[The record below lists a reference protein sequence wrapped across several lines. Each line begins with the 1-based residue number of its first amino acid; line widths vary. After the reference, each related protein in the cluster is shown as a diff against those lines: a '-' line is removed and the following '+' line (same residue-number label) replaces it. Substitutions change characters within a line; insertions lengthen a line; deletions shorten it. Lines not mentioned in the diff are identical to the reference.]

1 MHVEVEF
8 RSRLQ
13 QPARAIGKNVAV
25 FTNDILAEVTQ
36 NLVATR
42 LGLNSS
48 TPLLTCSLPST
59 STIPC
64 KRIFIL
70 VDADDRMMLDKSA
83 VFGRLGL
90 DRFDIAVLGQAR
102 RHNDL
107 VPLVRALRGHY
118 MLWSLQDQVRFTD
131 G

>member
-13 QPARAIGKNVAV
+13 QPARAIGKKIAV

-48 TPLLTCSLPST
+48 TPVTCWLPST

-90 DRFDIAVLGQAR
+90 DRSDIAVLGQ
-102 RHNDL
+102 
-107 VPLVRALRGHY
+107 
-118 MLWSLQDQVRFTD
+118 
-131 G
+131 